1 MKDTNASI
9 KLKNDEPKDKH
20 ASRRPTSQGQ
30 LPSNQP
36 KNKNRDISKL
46 EENLA
51 HSQNHHRSRKFL
63 KGGGGNL
70 KFPTQFLNSYIGG
83 KASKSNSNV
92 PKLKPDDQFR
102 TSNE

>member
-46 EENLA
+46 EEKVKVLQEDTATLRSTENLLK
-51 HSQNHHRSRKFL
+51 SRTLSESPPPKEIFER
-63 KGGGGNL
+63 GGE
-70 KFPTQFLNSYIGG
+70 
-83 KASKSNSNV
+83 KS
-92 PKLKPDDQFR
+92 
-102 TSNE
+102 